1 MFGTSSGGN
10 ADPKEN
16 APSVGS
22 PYIQTP
28 YLNID
33 PNYLRGSDEYIF
45 LEDAA
50 PVRTRIQ
57 VMFAMVGS
65 ATVAGAAIGGLASL
79 RYTGIQFFKGK
90 SSRMQTTSAVLKN
103 GGRVASRFGS
113 IAFLYCACSVISE
126 KSRGVEDEWNTV
138 IGGACAGALYS
149 LPNVLNVKKY
159 STQAAE
165 EIEKLGFLRRNF
177 TKLPAYGR
185 FFACTGLGLFAGG
198 LLSFYRHQ
206 ASDYIKEITSK
217 V

>member
-1 MFGTSSGGN
+1 MFSSSNNGN

-16 APSVGS
+16 TPNIGS
-22 PYIQTP
+22 SYIQTP

-57 VMFAMVGS
+57 VMFAMVGT
-65 ATVAGAAIGGLASL
+65 ATVTGAALGGLASL

-90 SSRMQTTSAVLKN
+90 SNRMQTTSAVLKN
-103 GGRVASRFGS
+103 GGRMASRFGS

-138 IGGACAGALYS
+138 IGGASAGALYS
-149 LPNVLNVKKY
+149 LPSVFNVKKY
-159 STQAAE
+159 SSQAAE
-165 EIEKLGFLRRNF
+165 EMEKLGLLRRNF

-185 FFACTGLGLFAGG
+185 FFAFTGLGLLAGG
-198 LLSFYRHQ
+198 LLSFYRNQ

>member
-1 MFGTSSGGN
+1 MFGGN
-10 ADPKEN
+10 NLDNNDGN

-22 PYIQTP
+22 SFIQTP

-50 PVRTRIQ
+50 PVRSRIQ
-57 VMFAMVGS
+57 VMFAMVGT
-65 ATVAGAAIGGLASL
+65 ATVTGAAVGGLASL
-79 RYTGIQFFKGK
+79 RYTGIQMFKGK

-113 IAFLYCACSVISE
+113 IAFLYCACSVICE
-126 KSRGVEDEWNTV
+126 KSRGIEDEWNTI
-138 IGGACAGALYS
+138 IGGASAGALYS
-149 LPNVLNVKKY
+149 LPSVLNVKKY
-159 STQAAE
+159 SPQVAE
-165 EIEKLGFLRRNF
+165 EIEKLGIIRRNF
-177 TKLPAYGR
+177 MRLPAWGR
-185 FFACTGLGLFAGG
+185 FLSCTGMGLLAGG
-198 LLSFYRHQ
+198 LLSFYRNQ